1 VSRLAA
7 GQIAAVRRST
17 FAMAQAF
24 TVLLVDDDDLVRAP
38 LAALLKLHG
47 VRVLTATSAIEAIRI
62 LGQERADV
70 LFTDIVMPDQD
81 GIELARHAKA
91 LQPHLRIMFATGYF
105 SRAASAE
112 QLGKLLFKPLRAD
125 EVQAALDDVLADKS
139 PPRRKRR

>member
-1 VSRLAA
+1 
-7 GQIAAVRRST
+7 
-17 FAMAQAF
+17 MAQAF
-24 TVLLVDDDDLVRAP
+24 TILLVDDDDLVRAP

-81 GIELARHAKA
+81 GIELAKHAKA

-139 PPRRKRR
+139 PPRRKPR

>member
-1 VSRLAA
+1 
-7 GQIAAVRRST
+7 
-17 FAMAQAF
+17 MARAF

-38 LAALLKLHG
+38 LAALLELHG

-81 GIELARHAKA
+81 GIELAKHAKV
-91 LQPHLRIMFATGYF
+91 LQPHLRVMFATGYF

-139 PPRRKRR
+139 PPPRKRR